1 MGNVWGKAVYVRL
14 YYCHDHPDP
23 QMLYSSILQALLEIS
38 RCSKVPIF
46 LGGSFDKPSS
56 PKVASAF
63 QELPVIQG
71 LPQQLG
77 PKMKNQVKRDP
88 ADWQNTNHWLCVL
101 FKIHPPFNFGEDAT
115 WSSLQWNRT
124 SLYVEILRSFKI
136 DNPLDL
142 VLDVVQKVGWHSNLN
157 MQGFIQMNNFVLW
170 QVTRVI
176 RHEGGVVHDSGW
188 NQDQDKCRLL
198 NLCHFEAGLFDLFPD
213 HRPHWY
219 VCTLNLEAC
228 SLHWVLE
235 SLERSLES
243 MAVGAVERCAL
254 KVAFH
259 TPCISH
265 SDCLFKLSSYG
276 VILWLRLKQWKILSG
291 GKRQLIH
298 CYSWT
303 HLEAAHFGS
312 AILYSR
318 LWPWREQLGH
328 ILNIQ
333 WQSYVPRQQ
342 IL

>member
-1 MGNVWGKAVYVRL
+1 MGNVWGKAVSVHL

-23 QMLYSSILQALLEIS
+23 QMLYSIILQALLEIS
-38 RCSKVPIF
+38 GCSKVAIF
-46 LGGSFDKPSS
+46 LGRSFDKPSS

-77 PKMKNQVKRDP
+77 PKVKNQVKPDCWLTKHESLALCPFQDP
-88 ADWQNTNHWLCVL
+88 PLIQ
-101 FKIHPPFNFGEDAT
+101 FGEDGT

-157 MQGFIQMNNFVLW
+157 MQGFIEMNNFVLW
-170 QVTRVI
+170 QVTSVI
-176 RHEGGVVHDSGW
+176 RYEGGVVNDSGW

-213 HRPHWY
+213 HGPHWY

-243 MAVGAVERCAL
+243 MAAAAVERCAL
-254 KVAFH
+254 KDAFH
-259 TPCISH
+259 TVCVFEPS
-265 SDCLFKLSSYG
+265 K
-276 VILWLRLKQWKILSG
+276 V
-291 GKRQLIH
+291 
-298 CYSWT
+298 YS
-303 HLEAAHFGS
+303 LYLPFG
-312 AILYSR
+312 LP
-318 LWPWREQLGH
+318 L
-328 ILNIQ
+328 
-333 WQSYVPRQQ
+333 
-342 IL
+342 